1 MKNEIT
7 ILQNMIY
14 EIFTFYHRLILMIS
28 GREDIHLGPYIQDY
42 INGKITDYTHIERY
56 VRDINDFIFYMKN
69 RAENTRNQDMGYIN
83 SRLLDPEY
91 IKTEIVSEMSKRLS
105 ELKPNEITVSNFAK
119 ILNTIFFERNNAVFQ
134 FDPIQL
140 IEIFFENVN
149 EPNPHPNMDDMEIGE
164 VNIQESDYKAELYD
178 MFQTIFLQ
186 NPHYLKN
193 SEPFYLEHKLIQIKN
208 GKTSKYNPKP
218 INRSKIEKFIYRKT
232 DNIYL
237 KNIRILIKFIQTE
250 RKNLKSFL
258 LNSKNPPFPED
269 LYLLITQMMGIPELS
284 RSKSKSNSD
293 SKSNYNSNSNS
304 KSRSNSKKK
313 SKSNT
318 RKLHIVNNSLLI

>member
-1 MKNEIT
+1 
-7 ILQNMIY
+7 
-14 EIFTFYHRLILMIS
+14 
-28 GREDIHLGPYIQDY
+28 
-42 INGKITDYTHIERY
+42 
-56 VRDINDFIFYMKN
+56 
-69 RAENTRNQDMGYIN
+69 
-83 SRLLDPEY
+83 
-91 IKTEIVSEMSKRLS
+91 
-105 ELKPNEITVSNFAK
+105 
-119 ILNTIFFERNNAVFQ
+119 
-134 FDPIQL
+134 
-140 IEIFFENVN
+140 VN
-149 EPNPHPNMDDMEIGE
+149 EPNPHPNMDEMEIGE
-164 VNIQESDYKAELYD
+164 ENIQESDYKAELYD

-193 SEPFYLEHKLIQIKN
+193 SKPFYLEHKLIQIKN

-218 INRSKIEKFIYRKT
+218 INRFKIEKFIYRKT

-284 RSKSKSNSD
+284 RSKSKSD
-293 SKSNYNSNSNS
+293 FKSNYNS

-318 RKLHIVNNSLLI
+318 KKFYTVNNSLLI